1 MIHIIIE
8 GGFKRNKNKM
18 FAKRKNNFSDEI
30 TRKDSIKTS
39 FVSGVLLIKLIIL
52 MDIN

>member
-30 TRKDSIKTS
+30 TRKDSK
-39 FVSGVLLIKLIIL
+39 KDIICFGRFAYKA
-52 MDIN
+52 NNFNEY